1 MICIKYQVKLQ
12 PQIQPVQNKHQ
23 DSSFGPGTRTQTDEA
38 SSLPVSPLLHVKV
51 SSKAA
56 ATAEQLPAAQG
67 VLPPSPP
74 PEGQWLSYLQAPTEA
89 ELKSARFN
97 FSSLV

>member
-1 MICIKYQVKLQ
+1 MTCIKYQVKLQ
-12 PQIQPVQNKHQ
+12 PWIQLVQNKHQ
-23 DSSFGPGTRTQTDEA
+23 DGSFGPGTRTQTDEA

-56 ATAEQLPAAQG
+56 TAENLPDAQG
-67 VLPPSPP
+67 APLLLS
-74 PEGQWLSYLQAPTEA
+74 EGQWLSYLQAPTEA
-89 ELKSARFN
+89 ELKSAFFN